1 MDLGLTLALLLAAAS
16 PDREVV
22 RAELEA
28 VAARIEQLKARH
40 ARGEDGLHGELFAL
54 LVRAQELAITLD
66 RLDHPQPVEAPHQRV
81 VRGPTPDDLR
91 ERADAARDEADRIQ
105 SALDDIE
112 RRMAQ
117 VTASARTPD
126 ARLASTGPQD
136 STVSPARRMQLLQ
149 AQRERLLRALALTQ
163 ADANRLEAEARLLES
178 AP

>member
-1 MDLGLTLALLLAAAS
+1 MDLGFTLALLLAAAS

-66 RLDHPQPVEAPHQRV
+66 RLDHPQPVEAQHQR

-91 ERADAARDEADRIQ
+91 ERADAARDEADRIR
-105 SALDDIE
+105 SALDEIE

-136 STVSPARRMQLLQ
+136 STVSPARRLQLLQ
-149 AQRERLLRALALTQ
+149 VQRERLLRALALTQ